1 MNKLRVGIIM
11 GGRSIERE
19 VSFNSGRTICDH
31 LDTQEY
37 DLLPLFQRH
46 DGKLFLLPWRFLHRG
61 KISDFEHRLEQEA
74 EQITWSSLKQ
84 RIDFMYIALHGRYGE
99 DGCIQGF
106 LEILQIPYFG
116 TKVRGSA
123 IGMNKHVQKQLLK
136 NAGIT
141 TPKGIRL
148 TFSMFQELE
157 NNHPAIETLLEENT
171 LNFPLIVKPEQEG
184 SSLGVSKANTVEE
197 LVNALRLAHLVNNKR
212 PQAALIE
219 EYIKGTEFSCI
230 VITDYTTNKFI
241 ALPPTEV
248 EIEANS
254 QIFDYEQKY
263 MPGRAFKHTPARLP
277 DEIHEKIKKTCV
289 TTMDILEFS
298 NIGRIDGFVKPDGS
312 IVITDPN
319 SFCGMSPS
327 SYAFLQAAEHNF
339 SHTGFINHLIKTEL
353 AAYKLHMFSKE
364 TPMQK
369 QIETDTKRLRV
380 AVLLGGA
387 SNEREISLE
396 SGRNICYKLS
406 PQKYAVTPLFVSKDL
421 QLYPINQR
429 LLVRNKTDEIM
440 EGIIQEKINPIAWD
454 ALPTQFDFAFLGLH
468 GGVGENGCVQGT
480 LEMLGMP
487 YNGSSVLASSLCM
500 DKYKTNDFLRT
511 QGFAVPKSILIS
523 SQTASPDQLTEI
535 TTFPAIV
542 KPHDDGCSVMVM
554 KVHNEQ
560 ELQVALDHI
569 FANGKSTAM
578 VEEFITG
585 TEVTIGVLGNEKAFA
600 LPPSESIAAGGI
612 LSIEEKFL
620 PGAGE
625 NQTPARLPQNAIK
638 LIQKT
643 VEQIYQAVGCRGYV
657 RMDCFYQTKNQSPT
671 GQERVVLIEINTLP
685 GLTPATCLFHQAAE
699 VGIKPMEFI
708 DLILELGLAEHQSS
722 KQKSFEI
729 NIPLPT
735 NQAQES
741 TSGQHQ

>member
-46 DGKLFLLPWRFLHRG
+46 DGKLFILPWRFLHRG

-74 EQITWSSLKQ
+74 ELITWSSLKN

-99 DGCIQGF
+99 DGCTQGF
-106 LEILQIPYFG
+106 LEVLKIPYFG
-116 TKVRGSA
+116 TKVLGSA
-123 IGMNKHVQKQLLK
+123 IGMNKYIQKQLLN
-136 NAGIT
+136 NAGIK
-141 TPKGIRL
+141 TPRGIRL
-148 TFSMFQELE
+148 LLSQTKVLE
-157 NNHPAIETLLEENT
+157 KNQKKAEKLLEENN
-171 LNFPLIVKPEQEG
+171 LKFPLIIKPEQEG
-184 SSLGVSKANTVEE
+184 SSLGVSKANNISE
-197 LVNALRLAHLVNNKR
+197 LLQGLALAHLVNHQK
-212 PQAALIE
+212 PQPALVE
-219 EYIKGTEFSCI
+219 EYIEGMEFSCI
-230 VITDYTTNKFI
+230 VITNYTTGQFI

-248 EIEANS
+248 EIEAQS

-263 MPGRAFKHTPARLP
+263 MPGRAFKHTPARCSQ
-277 DEIHEKIKKTCV
+277 EIQERIKNTCIA
-289 TTMDILEFS
+289 TMHALEFS
-298 NIGRIDGFVKPDGS
+298 NIGRIDGFVQADGT

-339 SHTGFINHLIKTEL
+339 SHTDFINHLIKTEL
-353 AAYKLHMFSKE
+353 SAYKLHMFSKE

-369 QIETDTKRLRV
+369 QDTTTNERLRV
-380 AVLLGGA
+380 AILLGGA

-406 PQKYAVTPLFVSKDL
+406 PQKYDITPLFVSQDL

-440 EGIIQEKINPIAWD
+440 EGITLEQINQIEWD

-468 GGVGENGCVQGT
+468 GGAGENGQIQGT

-487 YNGSSVLASSLCM
+487 YNGSSVLASALCM
-500 DKYKTNDFLRT
+500 DKYKTNNFLRT
-511 QGFAVPKSILIS
+511 QGFAVPQSIFV
-523 SQTASPDQLTEI
+523 ATENRKEKFSCSI
-535 TTFPAIV
+535 PFPVIV

-554 KVHNEQ
+554 KAHNEQ
-560 ELQVALDHI
+560 ELQNALNHI
-569 FANGKSTAM
+569 FAHGKSVAM
-578 VEEFITG
+578 IEEYIVG
-585 TEVTIGVLGNEKAFA
+585 TEVTIGVLGNEKPYA

-625 NQTPARLPQNAIK
+625 NQTPARLPHDAIT
-638 LIQKT
+638 LIQHT
-643 VEQIYQAVGCRGYV
+643 VEQIYQAIGCRGYV
-657 RMDCFYQTKNQSPT
+657 RMDCFYQNKDQSST
-671 GQERVVLIEINTLP
+671 EKERVVLIEINTLP

-699 VGIKPMEFI
+699 VGIKPMELI
-708 DLILELGLAEHQSS
+708 DLIVEMGLAAHTS
-722 KQKSFEI
+722 KQDTNFTKLLQKNIKSTEEI
-729 NIPLPT
+729 
-735 NQAQES
+735 
-741 TSGQHQ
+741 HV